1 MTATMDFKTIILDKG
16 EHCFVTSS
24 SKIGRSFYWSLFFIV
39 IGMIFSGCKERN
51 EGKRCGTSQ
60 HVSWA
65 CRISLLFYLKVF
77 MEMVLD
83 KYVQNKY
90 QFAIDGNVKYVA
102 FVLILSK
109 NAKGK
114 DLQM

>member
-1 MTATMDFKTIILDKG
+1 
-16 EHCFVTSS
+16 
-24 SKIGRSFYWSLFFIV
+24 
-39 IGMIFSGCKERN
+39 
-51 EGKRCGTSQ
+51 
-60 HVSWA
+60 
-65 CRISLLFYLKVF
+65 
-77 MEMVLD
+77 MVLD